1 LRLGWLGDLTEVAA
15 LLGGSLA
22 WEQALALPVGEP
34 EIAWDLSRIPSADAL
49 RWAAFA
55 GVTPDQAE
63 RTFLRPL
70 WQAAVSLLSQ
80 ADAPKEQDR
89 DDGLLDRW
97 VAARLNQAIDAVTQ
111 ALDVPD
117 SCRAAEELANLVRDL
132 TDWAVPYRAGSGRGT
147 LEPLS
152 RLLAP
157 FVPHLA
163 EAIHR
168 QSKGLAAPSVHL
180 ASWPSAG
187 SWQEAQPILDGL
199 AHVQRWAEL
208 GKSARAQ
215 AGVAPDQALREA
227 IVSLLA
233 TVPAEAD
240 QIDPFAGL
248 LARILGVAQVQIV
261 PEAATPVRWRLHLD
275 PEHRVER
282 DLPPAEIEA
291 TLAELDDE
299 ESARLASQLRA
310 GLSAGLQVSG
320 RAITLLPDEVS
331 FTAQAPAGWVSASD
345 AQHLVLLEVG

>member
-1 LRLGWLGDLTEVAA
+1 
-15 LLGGSLA
+15 
-22 WEQALALPVGEP
+22 
-34 EIAWDLSRIPSADAL
+34 
-49 RWAAFA
+49 
-55 GVTPDQAE
+55 
-63 RTFLRPL
+63 
-70 WQAAVSLLSQ
+70 
-80 ADAPKEQDR
+80 
-89 DDGLLDRW
+89 
-97 VAARLNQAIDAVTQ
+97 
-111 ALDVPD
+111 
-117 SCRAAEELANLVRDL
+117 
-132 TDWAVPYRAGSGRGT
+132 